1 MIYKEKLMIIYK
13 TTNLINGK
21 IYIGQDTH
29 NNPNYLGSG
38 VLLHLAIKKY
48 GKENFK
54 KEIIDT
60 GYTQDDLN
68 EKEKHWIFF
77 YQSTNKKIGYNLAI
91 GGRGG
96 GYGMNNPNKEII
108 KKKISDSLKGKEKT
122 KEHCVNISKAKK
134 GKRIENTEK
143 MSISKRG
150 NKNHMYEQGHKI
162 AGDKN
167 GQYGMSGE
175 KSPNWGKKH
184 KPETIQLM
192 REKAKRG
199 PRTEEE
205 RKNMSEGIKK
215 NMKYFIRQLD
225 RKTGVFIEDHL
236 TCMDASKKTGIKYH
250 KVYSNLDENFE
261 FVRVYKQSIN

>member
-68 EKEKHWIFF
+68 EKEKHWISF

-91 GGRGG
+91 GGHGG

-108 KKKISDSLKGKEKT
+108 KKKISDSLKGKERT

-143 MSISKRG
+143 MSISKKG

-184 KPETIQLM
+184 KPETIEILRQKGGHHVKGSSWYHYFTESG
-192 REKAKRG
+192 EKKTKRFHEEPPAPWAKGRG
-199 PRTEEE
+199 P
-205 RKNMSEGIKK
+205 NG
-215 NMKYFIRQLD
+215 
-225 RKTGVFIEDHL
+225 
-236 TCMDASKKTGIKYH
+236 
-250 KVYSNLDENFE
+250 
-261 FVRVYKQSIN
+261 